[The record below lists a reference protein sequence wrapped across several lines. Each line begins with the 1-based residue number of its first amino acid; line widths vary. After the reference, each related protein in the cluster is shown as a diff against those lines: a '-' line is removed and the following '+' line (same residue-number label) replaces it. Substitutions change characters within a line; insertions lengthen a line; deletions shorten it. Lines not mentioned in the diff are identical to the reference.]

1 MKKVGILV
9 GREQTFPESIIK
21 SINEKG
27 AGKVVAEMII
37 QLGEIEASRK
47 KADIR
52 MEKFDRRMDLKIR
65 RLVKAESRLEKI
77 DARFDAAEQRM
88 AIFDQKLGLSV
99 TSIKKLDDKLNL
111 SSKKLTES
119 LDTQRQFNKY
129 FLDYIKK
136 NPIK

>member
-1 MKKVGILV
+1 MA
-9 GREQTFPESIIK
+9 
-21 SINEKG
+21 NERNYDE
-27 AGKVVAEMII
+27 VVAEMII
-37 QLGEIEASRK
+37 QLGEIESNRR

-52 MEKFDRRMDLKIR
+52 MEKFDRRMDLTIR

-88 AIFDQKLGLSV
+88 TVFDHKLEL
-99 TSIKKLDDKLNL
+99 SIKKLD
-111 SSKKLTES
+111 ES

-129 FLDYIKK
+129 FLNYIKK